1 MEYSEQQIFDRIAD
15 YSKSLLPTDS
25 QLILFGSHAR
35 HEATAESDWDL
46 LLLLNKE
53 KITDDDYDRYVWP
66 LVSIGWSYGEY
77 FSVKAYTN
85 SSWEER
91 KGTPLYKN
99 IEREGV
105 RI

>member
-1 MEYSEQQIFDRIAD
+1 MEYSEQQIFDKIAD
-15 YSKSLLPTDS
+15 FSKSLLPADS

-46 LLLLNKE
+46 LLLLNNE
-53 KITDDDYDRYVWP
+53 KITDEDYNQYVWP
-66 LVSIGWSYGEY
+66 LVNIGWSYGEY

-85 SSWEER
+85 NSWEKR
-91 KGTPLYKN
+91 KGSPLYKN
-99 IEREGV
+99 IEMEGI